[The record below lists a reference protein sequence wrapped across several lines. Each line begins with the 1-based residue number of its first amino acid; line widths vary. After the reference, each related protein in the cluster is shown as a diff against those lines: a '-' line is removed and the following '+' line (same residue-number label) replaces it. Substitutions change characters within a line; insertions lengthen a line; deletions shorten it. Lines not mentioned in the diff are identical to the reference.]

1 MFQRLNFTFN
11 RCSPIPMRKLYIF
24 AALVTVVLLAC
35 KHDPLWNPLDLEL
48 NTAVAGS
55 SHSGSAD
62 YFILPE
68 SSDLAAIPQSPA
80 NPLTA
85 AKVELGKM
93 LFFESAFGVEAK
105 HNSGIST
112 FSCGSCHVPAA
123 GFRPNRMQGIADG
136 AYGFGHN
143 GEGREKLQEYA
154 DQEIDAQ
161 GARPLSVLNVAFVT
175 NSMWNGSFGSEGVN
189 AGTEAMWGVFDPG
202 TAINH
207 QHLGTLEGQNI
218 EGLKTHRLLY
228 NRDLVE
234 FYGYKGMFDEAFGD
248 IPEEQRYNRT
258 TASFAISAYLRQL
271 LCNEAPFQRWLK
283 GDVDAMSDEQKR
295 GALLFFGKA
304 GCVRCHNEPNL
315 GSMTFHALG
324 VEDLYENG
332 GLKTD
337 INDRRNLGR
346 GGFTGREEDM
356 FRFRVPQ
363 LYNLGDSGPY
373 FHGSSK
379 QTLHEVMEYFNAGV
393 PENPHV
399 PQSQISAFFHPLNL
413 SPSELNDLEA
423 FIRDGLRDPNLQR
436 FVPKKVLSGFCFPN
450 NDEQSRRDIGC
461 E

>member
-1 MFQRLNFTFN
+1 
-11 RCSPIPMRKLYIF
+11 MRKLYVFTAIV
-24 AALVTVVLLAC
+24 ATVLLAC

-48 NTAVAGS
+48 HQAISGS
-55 SHSGSAD
+55 SHTGSAD
-62 YFILPE
+62 YFVLPE
-68 SSDLAAIPQSPA
+68 ASDLASIPQSAA

-85 AKVELGKM
+85 EKINLGKM

-105 HNSGIST
+105 HTSGMAT
-112 FSCGSCHVPAA
+112 FSCSSCHVPAA

-136 AYGFGHN
+136 AVGFGHN
-143 GEGREKLQEYA
+143 GDARQKRLEYS
-154 DQEIDAQ
+154 DQDIDAQ

-189 AGTEAMWGVFDPG
+189 AGTEALWGVFDPG
-202 TAINH
+202 TAANH
-207 QHLGTLEGQNI
+207 LHLGTLEGQNI
-218 EGLKTHRLLY
+218 EGLKTHRLLF
-228 NRDLVE
+228 NRQLVE
-234 FYGYKGMFDEAFGD
+234 FYGYKPAFDAAFAD
-248 IPEEQRYNRT
+248 VPEEERYSRT

-271 LCNEAPFQRWLK
+271 LCTEAPFQRWLK
-283 GDVDAMSDEQKR
+283 GDEDAMTEEQKR

-337 INDRRNLGR
+337 ENDRRNMGR
-346 GGFTGREEDM
+346 GGFTGKAEDM

-379 QTLHEVMEYFNAGV
+379 QTLREALDYFNAGV

-399 PQSQISAFFHPLNL
+399 PHSQISAFFHPLNL
-413 SPSELNDLEA
+413 SPSEMDNLEA

-436 FVPKKVLSGFCFPN
+436 YVPEKVLSGFCFPN
-450 NDEQSRRDIGC
+450 NDEQSRKDLGC